1 MKKKG
6 EDTEVSFYHGT
17 LLESAEEI
25 AEKGFQVWF
34 WDEPTEDAEGCYAP
48 STGVL
53 GNGIYI
59 SRSWESCL
67 LYGRTLLRVS
77 LQPGTRVLDL
87 WPEADPRVINYLRR
101 EFGSQILRQAPR
113 KVLPKNKKLTQS
125 EIINLIRYHFH
136 ESIDFKRP
144 PVVMTDKKLQ
154 KQCLHSGLMMNFRS
168 MLLRCNF
175 HGYGEN
181 RDEIGVVIFSPERL
195 ILRELVADLSGE
207 DSNEIYQAPEVLRP
221 DVTLDTL
228 RRLFERRGSER
239 AKKLAKLIE
248 ARRSEF

>member
-1 MKKKG
+1 MKKRS
-6 EDTEVSFYHGT
+6 EDMELSYYHGT

-25 AEKGFQVWF
+25 AEQGFKVWF
-34 WDEPTEDAEGCYAP
+34 WDVPTEDAEGCYAA

-67 LYGRTLLRVS
+67 LYGKTLLRVS
-77 LQPGTRVLDL
+77 LKAGTRVLDL
-87 WPEADPRVINYLRR
+87 WPEPDQRVVNYLRR
-101 EFGSQILRQAPR
+101 EFGSEILRQAPW

-136 ESIDFKRP
+136 ESIDFNRP
-144 PVVMTDKKLQ
+144 PEVMTDKKMQ
-154 KQCLHSGLMMNFRS
+154 KQCLHSSLMMNFRS

-181 RDEIGVVIFSPERL
+181 GDEIGVVIFSPERL
-195 ILRELVADLSGE
+195 ILRELLADLSGE
-207 DSNEIYQAPEVLRP
+207 DCNEIYQAPEVLRP
-221 DVTLDTL
+221 NVTLDTL
-228 RRLFERRGSER
+228 RRLFERRGSDR
-239 AKKLAKLIE
+239 AKKLAKLIAE
-248 ARRSEF
+248 RRP